1 MPDKTYSLGE
11 AFDYFRAHSHLSP
24 GSLETYAYAKQ
35 HFFTFLEASPL
46 ARPLSVAGPEPES
59 RALSALGTHEEDVEI
74 LLWFINQLAE
84 SAKKGRLGASTVR
97 LYTHAM
103 ISWFAFMV
111 DEMLLPD
118 NFPTSLAISRAKR
131 RLAGKFPQ
139 SASQE
144 GPPEPPKGIEDLI
157 HAFDHPHIDPD
168 RPPKEQHRQ
177 RLEAL
182 RNRALLYALASSGG
196 RISEVLRLQAK
207 DVRGAQVGD
216 AGVWSVVVRGKGR
229 GASGRKVT
237 LRFTPPALEAMQEYL
252 EARQDP
258 GARDLFVS
266 HAWNRPKAK
275 GKSLTPNSAWYMI
288 RKTARDMGLPA
299 IHPHDFR
306 HWRATQM
313 LRQGVPIDQVQG
325 YLNHRSIRTTQL
337 YAKTADQAIDQAGAR
352 TDPI

>member
-1 MPDKTYSLGE
+1 MPDKTYSLGD

-24 GSLETYAYAKQ
+24 SSLETYAYAKQ
-35 HFFTFLEASPL
+35 HFFAFLETSPL
-46 ARPLSVAGPEPES
+46 AKPLSVAGPEPES
-59 RALSALGTHEEDVEI
+59 RALKALGSHEGDVEV
-74 LLWFINQLAE
+74 LLWFVSYLAE
-84 SAKKGRLGASTVR
+84 MAKKGRLGASTVR

-118 NFPTSLAISRAKR
+118 EFPAALATSRAKR

-139 SASQE
+139 TASQE
-144 GPPEPPKGIEDLI
+144 GPPEPPKGIEELI
-157 HAFDHPHIDPD
+157 HAFDKSRLPSDLS
-168 RPPKEQHRQ
+168 PKEQHRQ

-229 GASGRKVT
+229 GAGGRKVT
-237 LRFTPPALEAMQEYL
+237 LRFTPPALLAMQEYL

-258 GARDLFVS
+258 GARELFVS
-266 HAWNRPKAK
+266 HARNRPSAR
-275 GKSLTPNSAWYMI
+275 GKPFSPNSAWYMI
-288 RKTARDMGLPA
+288 RKAARTLGLPA

>member
-1 MPDKTYSLGE
+1 MRDKTYSLGD

-24 GSLETYAYAKQ
+24 RSLETYAYAKQ
-35 HFFTFLEASPL
+35 HFFTFLETSPL
-46 ARPLSVAGPEPES
+46 ARPLSIAGPAPET
-59 RALSALGTHEEDVEI
+59 RALSALGSHEEDVEI
-74 LLWFINQLAE
+74 LLWFINHLAE
-84 SAKKGRLGASTVR
+84 SVKKDRLGASTVR

-118 NFPTSLAISRAKR
+118 GFPAALAISRAKR

-139 SASQE
+139 TSSQ
-144 GPPEPPKGIEDLI
+144 GDPPEPPKGIEDLI
-157 HAFDHPHIDPD
+157 HAFDFPQLDAD

-177 RLEAL
+177 RVEAL

-216 AGVWSVVVRGKGR
+216 AGIWSAVVRGKGR
-229 GASGRKVT
+229 GAGGRKVT
-237 LRFTPPALEAMQEYL
+237 LRFTPPALLAMQEYL

-258 GARDLFVS
+258 GARELFVS
-266 HAWNRPKAK
+266 HAWNRPKAR
-275 GKSLTPNSAWYMI
+275 GKPLSPNSAWYMV
-288 RKTARDMGLPA
+288 RKTARDLGLPA

-313 LRQGVPIDQVQG
+313 LRQGIPIDQVQG

-337 YAKTADQAIDQAGAR
+337 YAKTAHQAIDEAGAR

>member
-1 MPDKTYSLGE
+1 MPDKTYSLGD
-11 AFDYFRAHSHLSP
+11 AFDYFRAHSHLSA

-35 HFFTFLEASPL
+35 HFFAFLEASPL
-46 ARPLSVAGPEPES
+46 ARPLSLAGPEPES
-59 RALSALGTHEEDVEI
+59 RTLSTLGSHKEDVEI
-74 LLWFINQLAE
+74 LLWFVNHLAE

-111 DEMLLPD
+111 DEMLVPD
-118 NFPTSLAISRAKR
+118 NFPAALAISRAKR

-139 SASQE
+139 SSSQE

-157 HAFDHPHIDPD
+157 HAFDEPQVDPD
-168 RPPKEQHRQ
+168 ESRKEQHRQ
-177 RLEAL
+177 RLQAF

-216 AGVWSVVVRGKGR
+216 AGIWSVVVRGKGR
-229 GASGRKVT
+229 GPAGRKVT
-237 LRFTPPALEAMQEYL
+237 LRFTAPALEAMQKYL
-252 EARQDP
+252 GARQDP

-266 HAWNRPKAK
+266 HARNRPGAR
-275 GKSLTPNSAWYMI
+275 GKSLSPNSAWYMI
-288 RKTARDMGLPA
+288 RKAARDLGLPA

-325 YLNHRSIRTTQL
+325 YLSHRSIRTTQL

>member
-1 MPDKTYSLGE
+1 MRIWR
-11 AFDYFRAHSHLSP
+11 F
-24 GSLETYAYAKQ
+24 
-35 HFFTFLEASPL
+35 
-46 ARPLSVAGPEPES
+46 
-59 RALSALGTHEEDVEI
+59 
-74 LLWFINQLAE
+74 LLWFINHLAE
-84 SAKKGRLGASTVR
+84 GAKKGRLGPSTVR
-97 LYTHAM
+97 LYTHAV

-118 NFPTSLAISRAKR
+118 NFPASLAISRAKR

-139 SASQE
+139 GASQE
-144 GPPEPPKGIEDLI
+144 GPPKPPKGIEGLI
-157 HAFDHPHIDPD
+157 HAFDHPLIDADVPL
-168 RPPKEQHRQ
+168 KEQHRR

-182 RNRALLYALASSGG
+182 RSRALIYSLASSGG

-207 DVRGAQVGD
+207 DIRGAEVGET
-216 AGVWSVVVRGKGR
+216 GVWPAVVRGKGR

-237 LRFTPPALEAMQEYL
+237 LRFTARALKAMQEYL

-258 GARDLFVS
+258 GARDLFVI
-266 HAWNRPKAK
+266 HAWNRHKAR
-275 GKSLTPNSAWYMI
+275 GKPLTPTSAWYVI
-288 RKTARDMGLPA
+288 RKAATDLGLPA

-352 TDPI
+352 TDPIGEQL